1 MTVCAV
7 CKTPPEGAVIPGDP
21 LSNMKPLQQG
31 HGLWLGSNDTN
42 NCSAGVE
49 MKQTL
54 SMKAM
59 DFERW
64 VELAVNDPDEFEVM
78 RQAAIEDFLASV
90 SAERRLQLQR
100 LQWRVDRV
108 RERCTNPMA
117 ATIAISEMMWD
128 AFYDLHDR
136 YQDLFG
142 SKAAKRYKQ
151 PAPHTSAKILPFEA
165 PPVTT

>member
-1 MTVCAV
+1 
-7 CKTPPEGAVIPGDP
+7 
-21 LSNMKPLQQG
+21 
-31 HGLWLGSNDTN
+31 
-42 NCSAGVE
+42 

-54 SMKAM
+54 SVTPE

-64 VELAVNDPDEFEVM
+64 VELATNDPTQFEEMRRATINEFLEN
-78 RQAAIEDFLASV
+78 V
-90 SAERRLQLQR
+90 SAERRLHLQR

-108 RERCTNPMA
+108 RERCTTPMA

-142 SKAAKRYKQ
+142 KQTAKRYK
-151 PAPHTSAKILPFEA
+151 PPTGDKSAKILPFQA
-165 PPVTT
+165 PATI